1 MKQNLY
7 SMNIGTRGSKCGNGS
22 GLRIMLGVVFCMAV
36 LAACPNENNSK
47 PNDTNESAVVSVSA
61 SAASLA
67 EDEGTANFV
76 IEAMPAPTGDVTVG
90 YTIAGSNGAV
100 DADVDVALADPQTI
114 TLTAPDYSHTI
125 TVTGQDDD
133 TVETDTETV
142 TITLTSA
149 SGGGA
154 DLGTA
159 TTASFTITD
168 DDTPRV
174 SVSAS
179 AASIA
184 EDGGTADFVIEAM
197 PAPTGDVTVG
207 YTIAGS
213 NGAVDADVDV
223 ALADPQTI
231 TLTAPGYSH
240 TITVTGQDDDTAEA
254 DDETVT
260 ITLTSA
266 SGGGADLGAATTASF
281 TITDNDTPVVSVSA
295 SAASIAEDG
304 GTADFVIEAM
314 PAPTGDVTVGYT
326 IAGSNGAV
334 DADVD
339 VALADPQTITLTAPD
354 YSHTIT
360 VTGQNDGTPEAD
372 TETVTITLTSASGGG
387 AELATG
393 TAITASIAITD
404 DDTSIVSVSTSAASL
419 AENGTTASFI
429 VEAMPKPDDGEI
441 SVRLRVDYV
450 GGADASDVSAN
461 SGIGFFSI
469 TTLSARNNYRS
480 ENMVRSKVDTIPNES
495 GEGVKVSLDSLTRGT
510 NIATIGTAT
519 ATITIIDDD

>member
-1 MKQNLY
+1 
-7 SMNIGTRGSKCGNGS
+7 
-22 GLRIMLGVVFCMAV
+22 MLGVVFCTVV
-36 LAACPNENNSK
+36 LAACPTENNRK
-47 PNDTNESAVVSVSA
+47 PSDTNESAVVSVSA
-61 SAASLA
+61 SAASIA
-67 EDEGTANFV
+67 EDGGTADFV
-76 IEAMPAPTGDVTVG
+76 IEAMPAPTGDVTVS

-100 DADVDVALADPQTI
+100 DADVDVALADLPVPQTI
-114 TLTAPDYSHTI
+114 MLTAPNYSHTI

-133 TVETDTETV
+133 TFETDTETV

-168 DDTPRV
+168 DDTPVV

-184 EDGGTADFVIEAM
+184 EDGGTADFVIEVM

-223 ALADPQTI
+223 ALADPPAPQTI
-231 TLTAPGYSH
+231 TLTAPDYSH
-240 TITVTGQDDDTAEA
+240 TITVTGQDDDTPEA

-266 SGGGADLGAATTASF
+266 SGGGADLGTATTASF
-281 TITDNDTPVVSVSA
+281 TITDDEPRVSVSA

-304 GTADFVIEAM
+304 GTADFVIEVM

-339 VALADPQTITLTAPD
+339 VALADPPAPQTITLTAPG

-360 VTGQNDGTPEAD
+360 VTGQDDDTIEAGD
-372 TETVTITLTSASGGG
+372 ETVTITLTSASGGG

-393 TAITASIAITD
+393 TAITASIAIIED
-404 DDTSIVSVSTSAASL
+404 DMSIVSVSTSAASL
-419 AENGTTASFI
+419 AENGSTASFI
-429 VEAMPKPDDGEI
+429 IEAMPKPDDGEI
-441 SVRLRVDYV
+441 TVRLRVDYV
-450 GGADASDVSAN
+450 GGAGAGDVLVG
-461 SGIGFFSI
+461 SGIGFFSVN
-469 TTLSARNNYRS
+469 TLSARNNYRS
-480 ENMVRSKVDTIPNES
+480 TILVRSKVDTIPNES
-495 GEGVKVSLDSLTRGT
+495 GEGVKISLTSLTRGA
-510 NIATIGTAT
+510 NIATIGIAT